1 MLIMPVNIAG
11 ILCIWIIKKE
21 FVFACVYA
29 YNIKELYDH
38 KKIIDKSKKCLI

>member
-1 MLIMPVNIAG
+1 MLIMPVNITG

-21 FVFACVYA
+21 FVFAYVYA